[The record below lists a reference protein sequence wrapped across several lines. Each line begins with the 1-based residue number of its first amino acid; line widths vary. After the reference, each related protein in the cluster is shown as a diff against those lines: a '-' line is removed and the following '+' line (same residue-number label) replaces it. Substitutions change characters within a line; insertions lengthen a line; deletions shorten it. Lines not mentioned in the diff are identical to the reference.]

1 MSLLP
6 NCQILYI
13 GHVLA
18 IVYES
23 FETKIIDCK
32 SITIHLV
39 RENIEPPKDIE
50 ELYDLIKSM
59 IFEKSEKSVYANES
73 NKESFQ
79 ELFLEVE
86 DYYVNEAEK
95 LIKRFKKESS
105 VALRQIKDL

>member
-1 MSLLP
+1 MSLFP

-13 GHVLA
+13 GGA
-18 IVYES
+18 IAIIYES
-23 FETKIIDCK
+23 SETKIIDCK

-39 RENIEPPKDIE
+39 RENIEPPKNVE

-73 NKESFQ
+73 SKESFQ

-95 LIKRFKKESS
+95 LRKRFKKESS